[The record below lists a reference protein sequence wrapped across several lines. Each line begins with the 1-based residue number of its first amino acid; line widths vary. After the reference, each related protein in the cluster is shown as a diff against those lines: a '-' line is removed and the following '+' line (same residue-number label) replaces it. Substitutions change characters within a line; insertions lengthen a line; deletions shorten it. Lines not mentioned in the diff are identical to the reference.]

1 MGGSTSA
8 PPAQP
13 RPGRS
18 FPPPS
23 RPRPNA
29 ASPWTQAYP
38 KPLTDS
44 VLGVADVIVT
54 MGCGDTCPI
63 FPGKRYEDWD
73 LDDPAGQDLATV
85 RGIRDQI
92 RERVTALLTELS
104 VESTSQR

>member
-13 RPGRS
+13 RAGRS

-54 MGCGDTCPI
+54 MGCGDTCHVL
-63 FPGKRYEDWD
+63 PGKRYLDWNVA
-73 LDDPAGQDLATV
+73 DPARQPIATV
-85 RGIRDQI
+85 RRIRDDLQT
-92 RERVTALLTELS
+92 RVTALLAEVL
-104 VESTSQR
+104 VQ